1 MLTEKSIQMTISGQT
16 DVAVVIP
23 VFNCK
28 GYIREAVDSVLGQP
42 YQKISIVLVDDGS
55 TDGSG
60 QLCDEIA
67 KESNRVTVLHQKN
80 AGVSAARNAGIE
92 HILSADDGVR
102 YIAFLDADD
111 GWASNFFNE
120 NTIKLLQNGYDLIG
134 FQSCN
139 CNAQLRSYDVPKTMT
154 DGLHSGGQSSVWL
167 HVTQSFAAMLYSYD
181 FLQRNDIR
189 FFEGLKYSEDKIFSM
204 QCMYLADS
212 IYLENRLLYLY
223 RHTGNSAMNRRKY
236 GITYYV
242 PIIDGYIKLDFL
254 MRQQNSVR
262 PPLSASRLMAS
273 IYIMDMVGE
282 HYRLFRR
289 KRELDA
295 LFASHPNYISIAEAT
310 GEYADLKPNPAFI
323 QYREHP
329 VRYIIRN
336 NLSGGIKI
344 CKKIIRRLLHFIK

>member
-1 MLTEKSIQMTISGQT
+1 MLTEDASRMTISGQT
-16 DVAVVIP
+16 DIAVIIP

-28 GYIREAVDSVLGQP
+28 KYLREAVDSVLGQP

-60 QLCDEIA
+60 QLCDELA

-92 HILSADDGVR
+92 HILSSGNDTC

-111 GWASNFFNE
+111 GWTDDFFDE
-120 NTIKLLQNGYDLIG
+120 NAIRLLQSGYDLIG

-139 CNAQLRSYDVPKTMT
+139 CNAHLRPYDVSGAMT
-154 DGLHSGGQSSVWL
+154 EGLHPGGQRNVWL
-167 HVTQSFAAMLYSYD
+167 HAKQSFAAMLYACR
-181 FLQRNDIR
+181 FLQKNNIR
-189 FFEGLKYSEDKIFSM
+189 FFEELKYSEDKIFSM
-204 QCMYLADS
+204 QCMYLADL

-223 RHTGNSAMNRRKY
+223 RHTGNSAMSRRQY
-236 GITYYV
+236 GIPYYV
-242 PIIDGYIKLDFL
+242 PIIDGYIKLDSL
-254 MRQQNSVR
+254 MHQHDHNKM
-262 PPLSASRLMAS
+262 PLSESRLMAS

-282 HYRLFRR
+282 HYHILRS

-310 GEYADLKPNPAFI
+310 GEYADLKPNPAYI

-329 VRYIIRN
+329 TRYIIRN